1 MFVKDYRAELNSCAS
16 RFDVIAA
23 SEISH
28 RRTGRTRCKRV
39 KEEKKKSYADGKDG
53 YLPGP
58 RSAQGLG
65 LDFDTLGGPVQ

>member
-16 RFDVIAA
+16 RFEVIAA

-39 KEEKKKSYADGKDG
+39 KEKKKKAMQMAKMVTCQDPKV
-53 YLPGP
+53 PK
-58 RSAQGLG
+58 
-65 LDFDTLGGPVQ
+65 V

>member
-1 MFVKDYRAELNSCAS
+1 MSLLQARSLIGGQEELDAK
-16 RFDVIAA
+16 
-23 SEISH
+23 EL
-28 RRTGRTRCKRV
+28 KR
-39 KEEKKKSYADGKDG
+39 KKKKSYADGKDG